1 MDQALPQS
9 LCESH
14 TWKYYSLQDFFVE
27 DILYLYLYKDIPYLR
42 FVKCTVNASNA
53 LQIASRVPMNN
64 NSRKGVLLH
73 AGLVTTS
80 NHHPLAA
87 KSATTTPNSTE
98 TFHIVAELVNRSQ
111 SLAY

>member
-42 FVKCTVNASNA
+42 FVKCTVHDSNA
-53 LQIASRVPMNN
+53 LQLASRVPMNS
-64 NSRKGVLLH
+64 NSRKGLLQK
-73 AGLVTTS
+73 LWNIKS
-80 NHHPLAA
+80 NIDTLLPV
-87 KSATTTPNSTE
+87 NEE
-98 TFHIVAELVNRSQ
+98 TDILWNR
-111 SLAY
+111 YNHDK